1 MLIWTIYIKYMIQI
15 ILKLGDTNL
24 EFEAHCHDNCTAAH
38 SSQTDQSQS
47 APASP
52 VHQRHLEHRT

>member
-1 MLIWTIYIKYMIQI
+1 MIQI
-15 ILKLGDTNL
+15 IFKQGDTNL